1 MVTITAS
8 NAGSAHVRPGI
19 LARVGSAL
27 WSGLMMLANIGP
39 MSAEVRRLNEMS
51 DEQLAAR
58 GTDRAA
64 EVNRI
69 FGARMGL

>member
-8 NAGSAHVRPGI
+8 NAGSAHARPGF

-27 WSGLMMLANIGP
+27 WSGFMVLANFGP
-39 MSAEVRRLNEMS
+39 MSAEVRRLNDTT

-58 GTDRAA
+58 GTNRAA
-64 EVNRI
+64 EVQRI